1 MKKLSMAILG
11 LGCVLA
17 LASCGEKSTSS
28 GAASKAASS
37 TAASSAAASSA
48 AASSVA
54 QSVASSVAASSS
66 TTAKEEYTIYLAGDS
81 TVKTYSDDQYIGG
94 WGQYLDQFVSDNVT
108 VVNAAEGGRSSRS
121 FINEGRLYDND
132 STVSFSQNGGKAIG
146 DTIKEGD
153 YLFIQFAHND
163 DDTKLVAS
171 ASSNY
176 GTIYDRMVPLGD
188 ATNGTYPVT
197 AGEKTTTTVLPEIYT
212 QYASASEE
220 TKALETIAKYGSTY
234 YAYGSGTY
242 KWYMKQYIDFAR
254 EKGATPV
261 LVTPVPRVKFSGNEI
276 IGGAGLHGENFAY
289 VQAVRQLAE
298 EEDCLL
304 VDLFA
309 DTKEILEAA
318 TSTYANYLMALKPN
332 SLTGTWPAGYD
343 STYGNTDLGYS
354 GIEATHYNKYG
365 AFLSA
370 AKVAEAIL
378 ADKDTKVNN
387 NTESFEFADS
397 VLTTPEN
404 YIAPSNLM
412 SKSTISTVEALFTT
426 VNVTD
431 PERTYPTADALEAK
445 LAEIPAVADITAA
458 NYEAVAVLLEEAKVL
473 YAQLNVDDR
482 KAEYKTKID
491 ATEVQIA
498 AIEKSLRP
506 VATNTYTLDC
516 STLTAVTDVAAPFV
530 VNDAGNKFSINSDCF
545 KFGGSGS
552 TAGENISITVEGTGT
567 VLFTITAYSGNTE
580 KACLLGVSDGT
591 TETKANLDSGSPK
604 EFTFE
609 FTISGSATFYIYRAA
624 GSGTGVMCSSIV
636 TEYFAA

>member
-1 MKKLSMAILG
+1 MAILG

-17 LASCGEKSTSS
+17 LASCGEKSASS

-37 TAASSAAASSA
+37 TAASSAAASSGA
-48 AASSVA
+48 ASAASSVA

-66 TTAKEEYTIYLAGDS
+66 TTAKEKYTIYLAGDS
-81 TVKTYSDDQYIGG
+81 TVKTYNDNQYIGG
-94 WGQYLDQFVSDNVT
+94 WGQYLNQFVGDNVT

-121 FINEGRLYDND
+121 FINEGRLYDNGSTAYSGD
-132 STVSFSQNGGKAIG
+132 SIG
-146 DTIKEGD
+146 DNIKSGD

-163 DDTKLVAS
+163 DDTKMNTEENRAK
-171 ASSNY
+171 NY
-176 GTIYDRMVPLGD
+176 VTVYDRMVPLGTPD
-188 ATNGTYPVT
+188 SNGKYPVT
-197 AGEKTTTTVLPEIYT
+197 AAEMTTTTVLPELYT
-212 QYASASEE
+212 QYASDSEE

-276 IGGAGLHGENFAY
+276 IGGPGLHGDNFAY
-289 VQAVRQLAE
+289 VEAVRQLAE

-332 SLTGTWPAGYD
+332 SLTGTWPTDYD

-378 ADKDTKVNN
+378 ANKDTKVNN
-387 NTESFEFADS
+387 NTERFEFADS
-397 VLTTPEN
+397 VLTTPES

-412 SKSTISTVEALFTT
+412 SKSTVAAVEALFTT

-445 LAEIPAVADITAA
+445 LAEIPAVADITAE
-458 NYEAVAVLLEEAKVL
+458 NYEAVAVLLDEAKVL
-473 YAQLNVDDR
+473 YSQLNVDDR

-491 ATEVQIA
+491 ATEAQIA
-498 AIEKSLRP
+498 AVEKSLRP
-506 VATNTYTLDC
+506 VATNTYSLDC
-516 STLTAVTDVAAPFV
+516 STLSAVTDVAAPYV
-530 VNDAGNKFSINSDCF
+530 VNDSGNKFSISSKCF
-545 KFGGSGS
+545 KFGGNGS
-552 TAGENISITVEGTGT
+552 TADENISITVEGTGT
-567 VLFTITAYSGNTE
+567 VLITITAFSGNTD

-604 EFTFE
+604 EFEFE
-609 FTISGSATFYIYRAA
+609 FTITGSATFYIYRAS